1 MDTWQQR
8 AGQIPRND
16 RDVLNR
22 QSFYRSLCVS
32 AGFQQRTYPLAG
44 NGTPHE
50 PTLDG
55 GLRLPLE
62 LHLYAHRALTIVKE
76 KVVGEISLRR
86 DIAPAF

>member
-8 AGQIPRND
+8 ADQIPRKD

-50 PTLDG
+50 PTWDGVLDSVEAS
-55 GLRLPLE
+55 LVCAPRLD
-62 LHLYAHRALTIVKE
+62 HRQ
-76 KVVGEISLRR
+76 GESRR
-86 DIAPAF
+86 VDLLAA